1 MLSFSNLF
9 SIPAIAVRQRAASD
23 SASLVQSQQQQ
34 PGVEKNARANA
45 QSLAPQD
52 TSTSDP
58 EGQIVPPAEND
69 VFGNE
74 EGAEVH
80 YKTCKW

>member
-1 MLSFSNLF
+1 MFSFPNLL
-9 SIPAIAVRQRAASD
+9 SIPGTAVRQRAASD

-34 PGVEKNARANA
+34 PDVEKNARTNE

-52 TSTSDP
+52 TNTSDP
-58 EGQIVPPAEND
+58 EGQIAQPAEND